1 MFKHLKNDI
10 PASIVVFFVA
20 LPLCLG
26 IALASDAPPLSG
38 LIAGIIGGIIVG
50 FISKSKIGVSGPAAG
65 LAAIVAGAIASLGS
79 FEIFLSAVVL
89 AGVLQLLFG
98 MLRMGVIGYYFP
110 NSVIKGMLAGI
121 GIIIILKQIPHFFGY
136 DTEVEGAD
144 EFIEASGE
152 NTFSAIAHVI
162 DNVTLGAFIIG
173 AIGLFIILFWDNF
186 LSKKHS
192 FFKLVQGSL
201 IAVLIGTVLQI
212 IFSGNPSLVIEGEH
226 LVQVRVLEEIS
237 EVKSLL
243 RYPDFSQFFT
253 KEVWIV
259 AFTLALVASIETLLS
274 VEATDKLDPDKNI
287 TPTNRELFA
296 QGFGNITSGLVG
308 GLPITQVVVRSSANV
323 QSNAK
328 SKMSAILHGI
338 LLLVSIL
345 AIPTIL
351 NHIPKSVLASILI
364 VVGYKLAKP
373 SMFKKMFQLGWTQY
387 LPFIFT
393 VLMIVFTNLLIGIF
407 VGLTIGLAVVLIKN
421 YKNSFAIQP
430 QKGPGSN
437 TVKMTFAEEISF
449 LNKAAIQKEL
459 LNLPENSRLEL
470 DISKTTYLDYD
481 VVEILE
487 DFIIQARNKNIQI
500 YLISERGN
508 MENPASFI
516 EFLKQKNKLNYNR
529 MKTLNKEIQAQIT
542 PREALEIL
550 QKGNH
555 RFVNNLKAHR
565 NLLEQVNETSDG
577 QWPFAIILSC
587 IDSRTSAELIFDQ
600 GLGDVFSV
608 RIAGNIVNTD
618 ILGSMEFACKVAG
631 SKLIVVL
638 GHSKCGA
645 VKGAC
650 DHVEMGNLTELLSK
664 IQPAV
669 YQEKATLNDR
679 SSKNADFVENVA
691 EINVVRSVKNIIER
705 SYILEQ
711 MVERGEIGVVGAMHN
726 IETGE
731 VSFYEDVMFIKDE
744 QNPNFSVEDL
754 RY

>member
-79 FEIFLSAVVL
+79 FEVFLSAVVL

-98 MLRMGVIGYYFP
+98 ILRMGVIGYYFP

-121 GIIIILKQIPHFFGY
+121 GIIIVLKQIPHFFGS
-136 DTEVEGAD
+136 DLEPEGAD
-144 EFIEASGE
+144 NMIEPSGE
-152 NTFSAIAHVI
+152 NTFSAIAHIVNDYTVGSI
-162 DNVTLGAFIIG
+162 IIG
-173 AIGLFIILFWDNF
+173 VIGLFIILFWDIL
-186 LSKKHS
+186 LSKKHK
-192 FFKLVQGSL
+192 FFTVIQGSL
-201 IAVLIGTVLQI
+201 IAVLVGTVLQI
-212 IFSGNPSLVIEGEH
+212 IFSSNSTLVIDGIH
-226 LVQVRVLEEIS
+226 LVQVPVLEEIS

-373 SMFKKMFQLGWTQY
+373 SMFKKMFELGWTQY

-487 DFIIQARNKNIQI
+487 DFIIQARNKKIQI
-500 YLISERGN
+500 YLTSEQGYV
-508 MENPASFI
+508 ENPPSFI
-516 EFLKQKNKLNYNR
+516 EFLKQKKQ
-529 MKTLNKEIQAQIT
+529 T
-542 PREALEIL
+542 
-550 QKGNH
+550 
-555 RFVNNLKAHR
+555 
-565 NLLEQVNETSDG
+565 
-577 QWPFAIILSC
+577 
-587 IDSRTSAELIFDQ
+587 
-600 GLGDVFSV
+600 
-608 RIAGNIVNTD
+608 
-618 ILGSMEFACKVAG
+618 
-631 SKLIVVL
+631 
-638 GHSKCGA
+638 
-645 VKGAC
+645 
-650 DHVEMGNLTELLSK
+650 
-664 IQPAV
+664 
-669 YQEKATLNDR
+669 
-679 SSKNADFVENVA
+679 
-691 EINVVRSVKNIIER
+691 
-705 SYILEQ
+705 
-711 MVERGEIGVVGAMHN
+711 
-726 IETGE
+726 
-731 VSFYEDVMFIKDE
+731 
-744 QNPNFSVEDL
+744 
-754 RY
+754 